1 MKTLGSTRR
10 ILDSTLAV
18 AACAALLCTGLAFSQ
33 ETKPPEQEK
42 PAAAPAEQAP
52 AAPEQQEPAKPAPA
66 RQTPPSSTTPPT
78 KGKFVGDHWTPYD
91 PPSAES
97 FPQGSEVY
105 IITPG
110 DTLWDLAGKKLNDPW
125 LWPQIWDVNQYITD
139 SHWIYPGDP
148 LLIPG
153 KPVVVGETPTAAPG
167 TPSPIELLTPLPAGA
182 GTPSGPVAAAPE
194 GEAPP
199 PAAPAIPE
207 QPEMVEVPDAE
218 GAGEMKLSPAEP
230 ELSPVA
236 DEVDVYCSNYILD
249 AYEPSPLN
257 IKERED
263 GSRNILGE
271 GDVVYLNR
279 GLNANLNPGDEFTI
293 LLREGPVEHPI
304 FVEEVGES
312 VRMVGRLKVIALQEA
327 TATALIT
334 QTCDAVTLGMDLVP
348 FKEIPL
354 PLATP
359 PPLRRYGNQL
369 SAKNAGYIVDVT
381 PDKAAIGEGDLVN
394 IDMGSESGLQ
404 PGDVLTIFR
413 EWGGNVEFASTQSY
427 IDGQQNRA
435 ETRRAKGDDPEQD
448 AQAILGQLVIL
459 VTQAHT
465 ATAKVVTTFREVAL
479 GDRVGRM

>member
-1 MKTLGSTRR
+1 
-10 ILDSTLAV
+10 
-18 AACAALLCTGLAFSQ
+18 
-33 ETKPPEQEK
+33 
-42 PAAAPAEQAP
+42 
-52 AAPEQQEPAKPAPA
+52 
-66 RQTPPSSTTPPT
+66 
-78 KGKFVGDHWTPYD
+78 
-91 PPSAES
+91 
-97 FPQGSEVY
+97 
-105 IITPG
+105 
-110 DTLWDLAGKKLNDPW
+110 
-125 LWPQIWDVNQYITD
+125 
-139 SHWIYPGDP
+139 
-148 LLIPG
+148 
-153 KPVVVGETPTAAPG
+153 
-167 TPSPIELLTPLPAGA
+167 
-182 GTPSGPVAAAPE
+182 VAAAPE
-194 GEAPP
+194 AP

-230 ELSPVA
+230 ELTPVA

-249 AYEPSPLN
+249 AYEPSPLH

-263 GSRNILGE
+263 GSMNILGE

-279 GLNANLNPGDEFTI
+279 GLNANINPGDEFTI

-312 VRMVGRLKVIALQEA
+312 VRMVGRLKVIALQES
-327 TATALIT
+327 TATAMIT
-334 QTCDAVTLGMDLVP
+334 QSCDAVVVGMDLIP

-359 PPLRRYGNQL
+359 PPLRRHGIQ
-369 SAKNAGYIVDVT
+369 I
-381 PDKAAIGEGDLVN
+381 EGDLVN

-413 EWGGNVEFASTQSY
+413 EYGGIVEFSSTQSY

-435 ETRRAKGDDPEQD
+435 EARRAKGDDPEQD

-465 ATAKVVTTFREVAL
+465 ATAKVVMTFREVAL